1 MPKDEYTGI
10 ERAKGDMPM
19 TTRHSDP
26 SSANPEVLPPSSGSS
41 GEMQR
46 VLRALRTLSAGNRTL
61 LRASDECE
69 LLEAMCRVIVDEGGY
84 RIAVVLFAI
93 DDAPRSLQAP
103 AYAFPANADPEAEAS
118 FRKLQFSWGDTELGQ
133 NPAGVAIRS
142 GRPCVGQNLL
152 TDPAAA
158 PWRDE
163 ALRFG
168 YASVSGFP
176 LRVDG
181 KVIGALGLCA
191 AEADAFDTDE
201 VELLGELADDLAYGI
216 GNLRTR
222 AKHREAETTIQRLAY
237 YDPLTGLANRSLLHE
252 RLRAAIDTAHRE
264 HQPLALILLC
274 LNHLQEIN
282 DTLGYASGDQML
294 QEVGRRLVV
303 ETGDEERVAR
313 LGEGDFAVL
322 LPQSDAEHAAQKAR
336 CLAQLLQVPVEVAG
350 MRLDARV
357 AIGSALYPGHG
368 GDADLLVR
376 RARVAMAEARRGG
389 HGQMLYYSPQ
399 LDQAYAGRLNLMA
412 DLRQAITQNSLSL
425 YCQPKVH
432 IASAQLS
439 GAEALVR
446 WKHPDL
452 GMVSP
457 GEFVTLAEYSGLI
470 TPLTQ
475 WVLEAAFRHRHAWHE
490 AGLDLPLAVNLS
502 AHDLLDPG
510 LLQRIEGLAA
520 TWGAEPDWI
529 QFELT
534 ESAFMQDPVGALATL
549 DQLKGLGARLFIDDF
564 GVGHSSL
571 SYLQRLPVDAIKI
584 DQSFIAPILE
594 SSTATAIV
602 HSAVQLGHEL
612 GLEVIAEGVESQ
624 MVWDRL
630 AELGCDVIQGY
641 FVGRPMPT
649 EHFEAWR
656 QCSPWH
662 GGGISGPAMPPL

>member
-1 MPKDEYTGI
+1 
-10 ERAKGDMPM
+10 M
-19 TTRHSDP
+19 TTRHSYP
-26 SSANPEVLPPSSGSS
+26 SPANPDLLPPSGGSLS
-41 GEMQR
+41 ELQR

-61 LRASDECE
+61 LRASDERE
-69 LLEAMCRVIVDEGGY
+69 LLKAMCRVIVGEGGY
-84 RIAVVLFAI
+84 SLAGVFFAAA
-93 DDAPRSLQAP
+93 DAPKSLLIP
-103 AYAFPANADPEAEAS
+103 ACAFPANADPEAEAS
-118 FRKLQFSWGDTELGQ
+118 FRKLHFSWGDTELGQ
-133 NPAGVAIRS
+133 NPAGAAIRS

-168 YASVSGFP
+168 YASASGFP

-201 VELLGELADDLAYGI
+201 VALLGELADDLAYGI

-237 YDPLTGLANRSLLHE
+237 YDPLTGLANRSLLRE

-274 LNHLQEIN
+274 LDHLQEIN
-282 DTLGYASGDQML
+282 DTLGYASGDLML
-294 QEVGRRLVV
+294 QEVGCRLVA

-322 LPQSDAEHAAQKAR
+322 LPQGDAEHAAQKAR
-336 CLAQLLQVPVEVAG
+336 RLAQLLQVPVEVAG

-389 HGQMLYYSPQ
+389 HGQMLYSPQ
-399 LDQAYAGRLNLMA
+399 LDQAYAGRLSLMA
-412 DLRQAITQNSLSL
+412 DLRQAIVQNGLSL

-446 WKHPDL
+446 WQHPSL
-452 GMVSP
+452 GIVSP
-457 GEFVTLAEYSGLI
+457 SEFVTLAEYSGLI

-490 AGLDLPLAVNLS
+490 AGLDVPLAVNLS
-502 AHDLLDPG
+502 AHDLLDPD
-510 LLQRIEGLAA
+510 LLPRIEGLAA
-520 TWGAEPDWI
+520 TWGAGPDWI

-534 ESAFMQDPVGALATL
+534 ESAFMQDPAGALATL
-549 DQLKGLGARLFIDDF
+549 GQLKGLGARLFIDDF

-602 HSAVQLGHEL
+602 HSTVQLGHDL

-641 FVGRPMPT
+641 FVARPMPA
-649 EHFEAWR
+649 EHFEAWQ

-662 GGGISGPAMPPL
+662 GRGASGPAMPPL